1 LVNMPSYEKFCKKF
15 LKKFSWRKKNIHV
28 SQEFIDSLNFTGID
42 LEPDEIITF
51 SYIMA
56 IISLIAGVAISIAIL
71 SFYNFSFREIGML
84 TILLIFLIIFA
95 FPLIVL
101 HYTSEYPKIKAKYM
115 KIHSLGDVPE
125 VISYIVMYL
134 RIHPNLERALEFA
147 SSESRTALSRDLRK
161 LLWDIEIRIYKGIDD
176 AITSFA
182 ELWGKWSDY
191 FKRAIHLIRSSVRE
205 KETERYVTLN
215 RALDVVLDGTK
226 DTMINFANKLNQP
239 TLVIYSIG
247 VMLPLALVAMLPA
260 ASITRLHISIFQIFI
275 IYDILLPIILFVY
288 IRKILLMRPATFNP
302 PSIPSN
308 VVRINKFANASISLA
323 ILISFSFLAL
333 YFSYSIL
340 FIIGIGFSISYY
352 GMSYFPYKKIRDEI
366 KEMENEF
373 SDALYIIGKRVEEGK
388 PPEEAFYYAS
398 ETMKGSKIG
407 KVFSNS
413 YYNLMARRTT
423 LKEALFN
430 KEYGSLRNIFSDRI
444 RAIMKIFVEGARKSH
459 KATGNAIIKIADHL
473 KQLQDVE
480 RNIKNN
486 LGVLTSTLHS
496 TATIF
501 APMIAGI
508 TLGITKLITNVL
520 SGMNF
525 SISES
530 MSILIFGNEKFSLA
544 KISYDYF
551 ILTIGIYILLL
562 VMLLLRFA
570 NGIDEGDDYIEYMYS
585 IGREMPL
592 ATIIFALSTILSS
605 LFFATL

>member
-1 LVNMPSYEKFCKKF
+1 
-15 LKKFSWRKKNIHV
+15 
-28 SQEFIDSLNFTGID
+28 
-42 LEPDEIITF
+42 
-51 SYIMA
+51 
-56 IISLIAGVAISIAIL
+56 
-71 SFYNFSFREIGML
+71 
-84 TILLIFLIIFA
+84 
-95 FPLIVL
+95 
-101 HYTSEYPKIKAKYM
+101 
-115 KIHSLGDVPE
+115 
-125 VISYIVMYL
+125 
-134 RIHPNLERALEFA
+134 
-147 SSESRTALSRDLRK
+147 
-161 LLWDIEIRIYKGIDD
+161 
-176 AITSFA
+176 
-182 ELWGKWSDY
+182 
-191 FKRAIHLIRSSVRE
+191 
-205 KETERYVTLN
+205 
-215 RALDVVLDGTK
+215 
-226 DTMINFANKLNQP
+226 
-239 TLVIYSIG
+239 
-247 VMLPLALVAMLPA
+247 
-260 ASITRLHISIFQIFI
+260 
-275 IYDILLPIILFVY
+275 
-288 IRKILLMRPATFNP
+288 
-302 PSIPSN
+302 
-308 VVRINKFANASISLA
+308 
-323 ILISFSFLAL
+323 
-333 YFSYSIL
+333 
-340 FIIGIGFSISYY
+340 
-352 GMSYFPYKKIRDEI
+352 
-366 KEMENEF
+366 
-373 SDALYIIGKRVEEGK
+373 
-388 PPEEAFYYAS
+388 
-398 ETMKGSKIG
+398 MKGSKIG
-407 KVFSNS
+407 KIFSNS
-413 YYNLMARRTT
+413 SYNLMARRTT